1 MSARVRRYLDF
12 DQTPMPTVSLSFA
25 LFQRRLCRPV
35 LIGSLLALV
44 LSGCGS
50 SRETP
55 DLSRLYNRAAQY
67 HGVERNPII
76 LIPGILGTK
85 LTDAPSG
92 TTVWGAFSGSFAD
105 PETSEGARLVAL
117 PMRSGVP
124 LDSLHDQVYP
134 NGALEEVKVSVMG
147 LPVKLSAYVD
157 ILRSLGI
164 GGYKDESGALG
175 NIDYGT
181 DHFTCFQF
189 DYDWRRDNVE
199 NAKRLHAFIEEKRAY
214 VQREY
219 EKRYGLANHP
229 VKFDI
234 VAHSMGGL
242 LTRYY
247 LRYGTADLPHDGPL
261 PKVTWAGTRHVERA
275 VVVGTPNAGSAEA
288 LHQLVHSKHI
298 SRFVPDYAAAL
309 LGTMPAAYQLLP
321 RARHGALV
329 DARDTTA
336 VDSMFAPA
344 FWKRM
349 EWGLADPENDPVLEQ
364 LLPEVASRAERRRI
378 ALDHQRKSLHRA
390 RRFTDALDRPAT
402 RPDSLALKLIAG
414 DAEPTPAR
422 MIVDRSTGA
431 LDLLDTAP
439 GDGTVL
445 RSSALMDERVG
456 QAWAPT
462 LVSPVDWSDV
472 TFLFAEHVEMTRDP
486 MFTDNLLYFL
496 LLQPKVSPTS
506 SHRSHFGSTH

>member
-1 MSARVRRYLDF
+1 MCL
-12 DQTPMPTVSLSFA
+12 
-25 LFQRRLCRPV
+25 
-35 LIGSLLALV
+35 LLAVGGVLSMLF

-55 DLSRLYNRAAQY
+55 DLSRLYDRAAQY
-67 HGVERNPII
+67 HGVDRNPII

-85 LTDAPSG
+85 LTDAESE

-105 PETSEGARLVAL
+105 PETPEGARLVAL
-117 PMRSGVP
+117 PMQSGAP
-124 LDSLHDQVYP
+124 LDSLQDQVYP

-147 LPVKLSAYVD
+147 LPVKLSAYID

-175 NIDYGT
+175 TIDYGD

-189 DYDWRRDNVE
+189 GYDWRRDNVE
-199 NAKRLHAFIEEKRAY
+199 NAKRLHAFIEEKRDY
-214 VQREY
+214 IQREY
-219 EKRYGLANHP
+219 EKRHGIVDYP
-229 VKFDI
+229 VRFDI

-247 LRYGTADLPHDGPL
+247 LRYGTEDLPADGSL
-261 PKVTWAGTRHVERA
+261 PDLTWAGTKHVERA
-275 VVVGTPNAGSAEA
+275 VLVGTPSAGSAET
-288 LHQLVHSKHI
+288 LNQLVHGKHI

-321 RARHGALV
+321 RGRHGALV
-329 DARDTTA
+329 DDRDTTA
-336 VDSMFAPA
+336 VDSIFAPA
-344 FWKRM
+344 FWERM
-349 EWGLADPENDPVLEQ
+349 EWGLADPDQDPVLQQ
-364 LLPEVASRAERRRI
+364 LLPDVPSRAERRRI
-378 ALDHQRKSLHRA
+378 ALDHQRKSLLRA
-390 RRFTDALDRPAT
+390 RHFTAALDRPAP

-431 LDLLDTAP
+431 LDVLDTAP

-462 LVSPVDWSDV
+462 LVSPVDWSNV
-472 TFLFAEHVEMTRDP
+472 TFLFSEHVEMTRDP

-496 LLQPKVSPTS
+496 LLDPGRPPASPG
-506 SHRSHFGSTH
+506 RSRSGSGR

>member
-1 MSARVRRYLDF
+1 MRVLPVSSIVSMSRLTHFVWAGVLVW
-12 DQTPMPTVSLSFA
+12 MLSLA
-25 LFQRRLCRPV
+25 GCR
-35 LIGSLLALV
+35 
-44 LSGCGS
+44 S

-55 DLSRLYNRAAQY
+55 DLSQLYNRAAQY

-76 LIPGILGTK
+76 LVPGILGTK
-85 LTDAPSG
+85 LTDAQSG

-105 PETSEGARLVAL
+105 PETPEGARQIAL
-117 PMRSGVP
+117 PMRDGVP
-124 LDSLHDQVYP
+124 LDRLRDRVHPD
-134 NGALEEVKVSVMG
+134 GALEEVKVSVMG

-164 GGYKDESGALG
+164 GGYRDETGALG
-175 NIDYGT
+175 DIDYGE

-199 NAKRLHAFIEEKRAY
+199 NARRLHAFIEEKRAY
-214 VQREY
+214 IQREY
-219 EKRYGLANHP
+219 EARYGLSDYP

-247 LRYGTADLPHDGPL
+247 LRYGTAHLPDEGPPAL
-261 PKVTWAGTRHVERA
+261 TWAGTQYVERA
-275 VVVGTPNAGSAEA
+275 VLVGTPSAGSVKS
-288 LHQLVHSKHI
+288 LNQLVHGKHI

-321 RARHGALV
+321 RSRHGALV

-336 VDSMFAPA
+336 VDSLFAPD
-344 FWKRM
+344 FWERM
-349 EWGLADPENDPVLEQ
+349 AWGLADPEQDKVLQ
-364 LLPEVASRAERRRI
+364 LLLPEVDSRAERRRI
-378 ALDHQRKSLHRA
+378 ALDHQRKSLTRA
-390 RRFTDALDRPAT
+390 RQFTAALDRPAA
-402 RPDSLALKLIAG
+402 RPDSLSLKLIAG

-422 MIVDRSTGA
+422 MIVDRTTGR
-431 LDLLDTAP
+431 LEFLDTAP

-456 QAWAPT
+456 QEWAPT
-462 LVSPVDWSDV
+462 LVSPVEWSEV

-496 LLQPKVSPTS
+496 LLQPSLRSVSPS
-506 SHRSHFGSTH
+506 PSRSDAIR